1 LGLCVAARLAFPAVP
16 QQSPSVRSVSWKND
30 KGDWIAKQDIMVPA
44 PTRSGHMKVPGRVQI
59 KAGQRVDD
67 DMQEE
72 LDERCKWLRP
82 AYDLPWGLAAGPA
95 SGEIDGL

>member
-1 LGLCVAARLAFPAVP
+1 MQFRARRIVLGLCVAAGLAFPAMA
-16 QQSPSVRSVSWKND
+16 QQSPPCPAFMKND

-44 PTRSGHMKVPGRVQI
+44 PTRSGHMKVPGPVQI

-72 LDERCKWLRP
+72 LDERCK
-82 AYDLPWGLAAGPA
+82 
-95 SGEIDGL
+95 